1 MTIERSMLSSSAT
14 SCAVVRKSAKRWPS
28 VGHCHLLTAGRAPH
42 RQGSR
47 LLLEP
52 RTACLLAVPGPN
64 VLLMLQVVATALQL
78 V

>member
-1 MTIERSMLSSSAT
+1 M
-14 SCAVVRKSAKRWPS
+14 
-28 VGHCHLLTAGRAPH
+28 GHCHLLTAGRAPH